1 MSEVWWGQEAA
12 PGSRARMVPGP
23 GPAGIQPELVTAT
36 REAVRAAIRSRV
48 AGFTPDWTNPE
59 TSDAGVA
66 LVRLFGTMAEPVLRR
81 LNRLPEKALVEH
93 LRIAE
98 AEPLT
103 PTAATALLQ
112 FTVAPAAGGSMLVP
126 LGFQAGA
133 DPATGQGDQVVF
145 ETERALQ
152 ATPATIASVAV
163 EEAGLIS
170 EVDLGGA
177 QAQPGAGA
185 PVPAFGARPRP
196 GNALWI
202 GLALPPDVA
211 SPSPSLAFGFVAAAP
226 PGAPPAAPAGGVGP
240 LPAPPPPLLRWE
252 ILDAGRRVPVALLLD
267 QTGSLRG
274 SGVVEL
280 GVPRD
285 WRPARPPGSP
295 NLPEGC
301 WLRVELVQGEYS
313 RPPLLAAVRLNV
325 ASAIAARSIRD
336 EALERVADG
345 PDDGLT
351 RLRVSQTPVLPGS
364 LVIEVEDDPDGDVF
378 GTGGG
383 AQAAPLPRWKEAASL
398 AGRGP
403 SERVFVVDHATG
415 EVTFGDGVHGARIPE
430 GLGNVRAVI
439 YRAGG
444 GAAGAV
450 GAGAVSTPITSVGF
464 VTEVTNPDPASGGVD
479 AESVANAIR
488 HGSEELRAG
497 GRAVTPADY
506 AVLARRADGAQ
517 VARAHGVAGLH
528 PDFPGVPIPGVA
540 AVLVVAPDRP
550 DRGGPPVPYEA
561 DLRAVAD
568 YLTRRV
574 APAGVEVIAVA
585 PRFHLVRVEAHV
597 VLDPDLPQTDLLRQ
611 AAAALDRYLH
621 PLVGGDTG
629 SGWPFGGA
637 LRHVALVRRLLAV
650 DGVLAVPQLDVVLD
664 GFRQAPCADQPI
676 APHALVWP
684 DGHELLPVEQG
695 GAP

>member
-1 MSEVWWGQEAA
+1 MSEVWWGREAA
-12 PGSRARMVPGP
+12 TGERARMVPGP

-48 AGFTPDWTNPE
+48 VGFTPDWTNLE
-59 TSDAGVA
+59 ASDAGVA
-66 LVRLFGTMAEPVLRR
+66 LVRLFGSMAEPVLRR
-81 LNRLPEKALVEH
+81 VDRLPEKALVEH
-93 LRIAE
+93 LRIAG

-112 FTVAPAAGGSMLVP
+112 FTVAPAAGGSVLVP

-145 ETERALQ
+145 ETGRALR

-170 EVDLGGA
+170 EVDLDGA
-177 QAQPGAGA
+177 RAQPGGV

-202 GLALPPDVA
+202 GLALPPGVA
-211 SPSPSLAFGFVAAAP
+211 SPSPSLAFAVVAAAP

-240 LPAPPPPLLRWE
+240 LPVPPPLLLRWE
-252 ILDAGRRVPVALLLD
+252 ILDGGRRVPVALLLD
-267 QTGSLRG
+267 ETGSLRG
-274 SGVVEL
+274 GGVVEL

-301 WLRVELVQGEYS
+301 WLRVELVNGEYPT
-313 RPPLLAAVRLNV
+313 PPLLADVRLNV
-325 ASAIAARSIRD
+325 ASAIAARTIRD
-336 EALERVADG
+336 EVLERAAGG

-364 LVIEVEDDPDGDVF
+364 LVIEVDDDPDGDVF

-383 AQAAPLPRWKEAASL
+383 AGNAPRPRWEEAASL

-403 SERVFVVDHATG
+403 GERVFVIDHASG
-415 EVTFGDGVHGARIPE
+415 EVTFGDGVHGARVPE
-430 GLGNVRAVI
+430 GLGNVRAVV

-450 GAGAVSTPITSVGF
+450 GAGAVSIPINSVGF
-464 VTEVTNPDPASGGVD
+464 VTEVTNPYPASGGVD
-479 AESVANAIR
+479 AEPEGDAIR
-488 HGSEELRAG
+488 RGGEELRAG

-528 PDFPGVPIPGVA
+528 PDFPGVPVPGVV

-550 DRGGPPVPYEA
+550 DGGGPPVPSEA

-568 YLTRRV
+568 HLTRRV

-585 PRFHLVRVEAHV
+585 PRFHLVRVEARV
-597 VLDPDLPQTDLLRQ
+597 VLDPDLPQTDLLRE

-621 PLVGGDTG
+621 PLLGGDAG
-629 SGWPFGGA
+629 SGWPFSGA